1 MEAYTNFTRSK
12 VCTTFNP
19 LQVLGTATNLE
30 RVDGSDGGL
39 KSQSVPQVGI
49 LELWLALAKIKQ
61 DTEKSDPP
69 PHKCIGIAQ

>member
-1 MEAYTNFTRSK
+1 M
-12 VCTTFNP
+12 
-19 LQVLGTATNLE
+19 